1 MPQKLASTLAL
12 LAFAACLIAGG
23 VHAGN
28 PFSTTIQRALLAM
41 AGTYVIGLIIG
52 SMAQKMIEEN
62 VKAVQKDQK
71 KLLDSRTDARSPDR

>member
-12 LAFAACLIAGG
+12 LAFAACLYVGG

-41 AGTYVIGLIIG
+41 AGTYVIGLIVG
-52 SMAQKMIEEN
+52 AMAQKMIEEN
-62 VKAVQKDQK
+62 IKGARK
-71 KLLDSRTDARSPDR
+71 KLLDSRTEAGRQDR